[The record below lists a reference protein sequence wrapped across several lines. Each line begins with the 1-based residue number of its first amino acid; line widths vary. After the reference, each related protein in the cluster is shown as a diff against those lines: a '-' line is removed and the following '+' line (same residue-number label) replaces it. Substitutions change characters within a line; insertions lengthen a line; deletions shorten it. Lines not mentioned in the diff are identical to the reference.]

1 MVSNLE
7 GGKPH
12 EFRCGMPIE
21 IAFNRYKEEAALPKF
36 RPRAAPPGASH

>member
-1 MVSNLE
+1 MVSNLV

-12 EFRCGMPIE
+12 RCGMPIE

-36 RPRAAPPGASH
+36 RPRAAPPGVSH